1 MTVMTFSNLFL
12 EFSIVEY
19 TKACKVS
26 GVVYAVCLF
35 EKGSVKRQSTTGHPN
50 KRETYCLCVCVCVC
64 VCVMTIIKKFISRAE
79 RQWINKAF
87 VRFSVSSYLCVCVC
101 VCVQTVSDM

>member
-1 MTVMTFSNLFL
+1 MTVMTSSRNMNLFL

-35 EKGSVKRQSTTGHPN
+35 EKGSLKRQSTGHPN
-50 KRETYCLCVCVCVC
+50 KRAVFVCVCVC
-64 VCVMTIIKKFISRAE
+64 DDNHQNSRAE

-87 VRFSVSSYLCVCVC
+87 VRFSVS
-101 VCVQTVSDM
+101 